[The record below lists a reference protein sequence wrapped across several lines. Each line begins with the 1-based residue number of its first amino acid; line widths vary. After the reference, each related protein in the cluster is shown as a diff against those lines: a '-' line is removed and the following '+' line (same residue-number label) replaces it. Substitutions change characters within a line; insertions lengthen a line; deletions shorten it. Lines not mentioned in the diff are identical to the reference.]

1 MNYQTYK
8 PSQAL
13 NPYIEKIYLLSHES
27 YLTQEMELSSP
38 ANCYSAIVFNF
49 GTPYQLRYVT
59 GESFVAPQHFVA
71 GFSTY
76 AYRIYPIGK
85 VEMVGVIFK
94 GTGLMTLFPSF
105 DLKELINKRV
115 DFEQLLGSEAD
126 VIIEQLTHAK
136 DSEERIGIIENYLL
150 NRLQRF
156 EAEANIADKA
166 ALMILRKRGMITMDR
181 LAADL
186 NVSPRHLRRVFSQ
199 RLGISPK
206 LFARLKRFNYVNACL
221 TTNDSLQWQE
231 FLIDGGFYDQAHFI
245 KDFVEFCGKAPSAQL
260 VQSRKL
266 VELLESNG

>member
-27 YLTQEMELSSP
+27 YLAQEMELSSP
-38 ANCYSAIVFNF
+38 ASCYSAIVFNF
-49 GTPYQLRYVT
+49 GTPYHIRHTT
-59 GESFVAPQHFVA
+59 GEAYLTPQYFVA
-71 GFSTY
+71 GFSTH
-76 AYRIYPIGK
+76 AFRIYPIGK
-85 VEMVGVIFK
+85 VEMLGIIFK
-94 GTGLMTLFPSF
+94 GTGLMTLFPSI

-115 DFEQLLGSEAD
+115 DFEQLLGSEGD
-126 VIIEQLTHAK
+126 VIIEQLTHAQK
-136 DSEERIGIIENYLL
+136 PEERFGIIENYLL

-156 EAEANIADKA
+156 STEASIADKA

-186 NVSPRHLRRVFSQ
+186 NVSPRHLRRVFNQ

-206 LFARLKRFNYVNACL
+206 LFARLKRFNYVNAFL
-221 TTNDSLQWQE
+221 TTNDTLQWQE

-266 VELLESNG
+266 VELLEANG